1 MKKSRFGTGFI
12 LLSALLFSI
21 GGVCNKV
28 LPWSALA
35 INCGRAILGLIPVG
49 LYMLKTKH
57 KLVFNLQVAIGTI
70 CFLGATALLML
81 ATKFTTSANAIVLQ
95 YTAPVFIILYHLI
108 FCRQRPKRRDL
119 ITCIVVFCGIICF
132 FAEGMA
138 SGSLFGNL
146 MGLLSGVSYA
156 GVCML
161 NSFEKSD
168 AMSSVFFG
176 MILCVLTGLPSL
188 CMETDFSLPTL
199 SIMAVMG
206 IFQFGLGYAFFAK
219 GLEYASPV
227 AVSLI
232 AGIEPILNPVFVAI
246 FYGERLGILSVVGAV
261 VVIAAVLWYNVVSA
275 RETTGKLDR
284 NAVS

>member
-1 MKKSRFGTGFI
+1 MKQSRSGAVYI
-12 LLSALLFSI
+12 LLSAIFFSI
-21 GGVCNKV
+21 GGVCNKI

-35 INCGRAILGLIPVG
+35 INCGRGILGLIPVG
-49 LYMLKTKH
+49 IFMLKTRH
-57 KLVFNLQVAIGTI
+57 KPVFNLQVMVGSV

-108 FCRQRPKRRDL
+108 FRRQRPNRRDL

-168 AMSSVFFG
+168 ALSSVFFG
-176 MILCVLTGLPSL
+176 MIICILTGLPFL
-188 CMETDFSLPTL
+188 CMETDFTLPTL
-199 SIMAVMG
+199 SVMG
-206 IFQFGLGYAFFAK
+206 LMGIVQFGMGYAFFAK
-219 GLEYASPV
+219 GLENTNAV

-232 AGIEPILNPVFVAI
+232 AGIEPILNPVLVAI
-246 FYGERLGILSVVGAV
+246 FYGEKLGVLSIVGAV
-261 VVIAAVLWYNVVSA
+261 VVICAVLWYNVLSA
-275 RETTGKLDR
+275 RETAGKLDR
-284 NAVS
+284 TSGI